1 VKNAQQLI
9 EYLSKKLHSIYEIYA
24 DFENNLTNTKTNLI
38 KSALSEKD
46 IGQAYYRLEYI
57 EGNLFRQAML
67 IMVCSYLEEAMNLIG
82 EETISGYATKINRK
96 TGEDWFKK
104 RKRLFNEVGF
114 SFKGIEE
121 ECDRINDLR
130 VIRNCIVHAGGNI
143 TKYRYP
149 KQVEAAVERL
159 KERDKDKNMKLVEI
173 CADKFLYLGDN
184 VIATAIIASEE
195 IIRHCSNGKSI

>member
-1 VKNAQQLI
+1 MKNTQQLI

-24 DFENNLTNTKTNLI
+24 DFENNLTNTKTNLA

-82 EETISGYATKINRK
+82 EETISNYATKIGKK
-96 TGEDWFKK
+96 TKENWFKK
-104 RKRLFNEVGF
+104 RKRLFSEVGL
-114 SFKGIEE
+114 SFKGEE

-149 KQVEAAVERL
+149 KQVEAAIERL

-173 CADKFLYLGDN
+173 CADKFLYFGDN
-184 VIATAIIASEE
+184 VIATAIIASIE
-195 IIRHCSNGKSI
+195 IIRHCSNGKPI

>member
-82 EETISGYATKINRK
+82 EETISDYATKINRK

>member
-24 DFENNLTNTKTNLI
+24 DFENNLTNTKINLI

-82 EETISGYATKINRK
+82 EETISDYATKINRK